1 MTIRDIISL
10 LDAEI
15 ISAADLDLEVKTAC
29 GSDMMSDVLAFVKN
43 QSVLLT
49 GLVNPQVIRTAEMMD
64 MVCVVFVRGKVPD
77 SAMIALA
84 QQREIALL
92 STPERMFT
100 ACGKLYAAG
109 LGGGVKA

>member
-29 GSDMMSDVLAFVKN
+29 GSDMMSDVLAFVKD

-49 GLVNPQVIRTAEMMD
+49 GLLNPQVVRTAEMMD
-64 MVCVVFVRGKVPD
+64 MRCIVFVRGKQPD
-77 SAMIALA
+77 DSIVELA
-84 QQREIALL
+84 KKMDITLPKTRYRL
-92 STPERMFT
+92 FT
-100 ACGKLYAAG
+100 ACGKLYENG
-109 LGGGVKA
+109 LRGGCE

>member
-29 GSDMMSDVLAFVKN
+29 GSDMMSDVLAFVKD

-49 GLVNPQVIRTAEMMD
+49 EPSGSAHCRNDGYAVHRVCPGKAAGRQHCGAGEKDGHYPAEN
-64 MVCVVFVRGKVPD
+64 KVPPFH
-77 SAMIALA
+77 SL
-84 QQREIALL
+84 R
-92 STPERMFT
+92 
-100 ACGKLYAAG
+100 
-109 LGGGVKA
+109 KAV

>member
-29 GSDMMSDVLAFVKN
+29 GSDMMSDVLAFVKD

-49 GLVNPQVIRTAEMMD
+49 GLLNPQVVRTAEMMI
-64 MVCVVFVRGKVPD
+64 CGASCLSGESSRTT
-77 SAMIALA
+77 ALWSW
-84 QQREIALL
+84 RKRWTL
-92 STPERMFT
+92 P
-100 ACGKLYAAG
+100 C
-109 LGGGVKA
+109 